1 MPLPLAALVALS
13 LGALFAH
20 VARAELSLDEPIVS
34 SRPLA
39 IVSAFAGLVYLPAV
53 AYFAAFHGDWA
64 YMYFVAW
71 RRVPSA
77 IDLAVVLACTALVPA
92 GFAIA
97 APFARTKRREIV
109 LAMIASPAAL
119 AGILAVVLQHRVGTS
134 ATFAQFK
141 HGFDTEPVARTAL
154 GRAMLVAIA
163 VTTAA
168 ALWAARLLR
177 TARVAQPP
185 SADPS
190 ASKAKIDGAKRWR

>member
-13 LGALFAH
+13 LGALFAQ
-20 VARAELSLDEPIVS
+20 VARAELSLDEPLLS

-39 IVSAFAGLVYLPAV
+39 IVAAFAGLVWLPAV
-53 AYFAAFHGDWA
+53 AYFAVFHGDWA

-92 GFAIA
+92 GFALA

-109 LAMIASPAAL
+109 VAMIATPAAL
-119 AGILAVVLQHRVGTS
+119 AAVLAIAFQHRVGTS

-141 HGFDTEPVARTAL
+141 HGFDTEPVARAAL

-163 VTTAA
+163 VTAAA
-168 ALWAARLLR
+168 ALWATRLLR
-177 TARVAQPP
+177 
-185 SADPS
+185 SAP
-190 ASKAKIDGAKRWR
+190 ASPKAKIDGAKRWR

>member
-1 MPLPLAALVALS
+1 MPLPLAALIAFAV
-13 LGALFAH
+13 GALFAH
-20 VARAELSLDEPIVS
+20 VARVELAQSDAPLVS
-34 SRPLA
+34 SRPMA
-39 IVSAFAGLVYLPAV
+39 VAAAYAAFVWVPAM

-92 GFAIA
+92 GFVIA
-97 APFARTKRREIV
+97 APFARSKRREIV
-109 LAMIASPAAL
+109 MALIATPAAI
-119 AGILAVVLQHRVGTS
+119 AAILAIVFQHRVGTS

-141 HGFDTEPVARTAL
+141 LGEGTEPVARAAL

-163 VTTAA
+163 VATVA

-177 TARVAQPP
+177 
-185 SADPS
+185 SAP
-190 ASKAKIDGAKRWR
+190 AAKAKIDGSKRWR

>member
-1 MPLPLAALVALS
+1 VPLPLAALVAVS

-20 VARAELSLDEPIVS
+20 VARAELSLDEPLLS

-77 IDLAVVLACTALVPA
+77 IDLAVVLACAALVPA

-97 APFARTKRREIV
+97 APFARSKRREIV
-109 LAMIASPAAL
+109 MALIAAPAAL
-119 AGILAVVLQHRVGTS
+119 AATLAIVFQHRVGTS

-141 HGFDTEPVARTAL
+141 HGFDTEPVARAAL

-163 VTTAA
+163 LTAGA
-168 ALWAARLLR
+168 ALWAVRLLR
-177 TARVAQPP
+177 AAPVTA
-185 SADPS
+185 
-190 ASKAKIDGAKRWR
+190 KAKIDGSKRWR

>member
-20 VARAELSLDEPIVS
+20 VARAELSLDEPILS

-39 IVSAFAGLVYLPAV
+39 IVATFAGLVWLPAV

-97 APFARTKRREIV
+97 APFARSKRREIV
-109 LAMIASPAAL
+109 MAMIATPAAI
-119 AGILAVVLQHRVGTS
+119 AAILAVVLQHRVGTS

-141 HGFDTEPVARTAL
+141 HGVGTEPVARAAL

-163 VTTAA
+163 VTTGA
-168 ALWAARLLR
+168 ALWATRLLR
-177 TARVAQPP
+177 
-185 SADPS
+185 SAP
-190 ASKAKIDGAKRWR
+190 APKKAKIDGAKRWR

>member
-20 VARAELSLDEPIVS
+20 VARGELSQGEPLLS
-34 SRPLA
+34 SRALA
-39 IVSAFAGLVYLPAV
+39 IVAAFAGLVWLPAV

-92 GFAIA
+92 GFALA

-109 LAMIASPAAL
+109 VAMIATPATL
-119 AGILAVVLQHRVGTS
+119 AATLAIVFQHRFGTS

-141 HGFDTEPVARTAL
+141 HGFDTEPITRAAL

-163 VTTAA
+163 FTAAA
-168 ALWAARLLR
+168 ALWATRLLR
-177 TARVAQPP
+177 AAPAP
-185 SADPS
+185 
-190 ASKAKIDGAKRWR
+190 KAKIDGAKRWR

>member
-1 MPLPLAALVALS
+1 MPLPLVALVALS
-13 LGALFAH
+13 IGALFAH
-20 VARAELSLDEPIVS
+20 VARAELAHEDAPIVS

-39 IVSAFAGLVYLPAV
+39 IVVAFAGLVFLPAV

-92 GFAIA
+92 GFVVA

-109 LAMIASPAAL
+109 VALIASPATL
-119 AGILAVVLQHRVGTS
+119 AAILAIVFQHRVGTS

-141 HGFDTEPVARTAL
+141 NGFDTEPVAHAAL

-168 ALWAARLLR
+168 ALWTVRLLR
-177 TARVAQPP
+177 SVPVP
-185 SADPS
+185 
-190 ASKAKIDGAKRWR
+190 KAKIDGSRRWR